1 MENQKTDKNNNGE
14 NTGTVK
20 NENQNFL
27 KVYVYNNIEF
37 IWLDDHEYYKDDFS
51 EYWSLNVLAVTSEE
65 ENNLVEG
72 KYSRFIGFYLP
83 EKWVYYEKGEY
94 YHKRSRFLIAEI
106 ENAVKARLVL
116 KPEQDYLH
124 IGYCLHELKNKDER
138 RKFKKIMQMF
148 PKKSNMYY
156 FIKNIQE
163 IPLDTDVDLSI
174 FQEETVIK
182 IYFEDDTD
190 IRKEKE
196 DETDIGDIDEKS
208 EEERKELIRNLAKVF
223 K

>member
-1 MENQKTDKNNNGE
+1 
-14 NTGTVK
+14 
-20 NENQNFL
+20 
-27 KVYVYNNIEF
+27 
-37 IWLDDHEYYKDDFS
+37 
-51 EYWSLNVLAVTSEE
+51 
-65 ENNLVEG
+65 
-72 KYSRFIGFYLP
+72 
-83 EKWVYYEKGEY
+83 
-94 YHKRSRFLIAEI
+94 
-106 ENAVKARLVL
+106 
-116 KPEQDYLH
+116 
-124 IGYCLHELKNKDER
+124 
-138 RKFKKIMQMF
+138 MQMF